1 MAKPVARPMPTSLRM
16 TISPPKEYTVTTGSC
31 AMVGDTTIA
40 ITADSAILTR
50 RGMVDSP
57 NSGAVP
63 IRARMR
69 KKGHRNAASQ
79 P

>member
-1 MAKPVARPMPTSLRM
+1 MPTSLRM
-16 TISPPKEYTVTTGSC
+16 ISRPSKEYTGAAGSC

-40 ITADSAILTR
+40 IIADSAILAR
-50 RGMVDSP
+50 RGMADSP

-63 IRARMR
+63 ISARMR